1 MTLLRKTFAATAAA
15 LALSACGPQPEA
27 PAPEAPA
34 TETPST
40 PETPS
45 TGAQDAIRAVAD
57 AARRTPAPLEALF
70 AQAAAEFKVPVQ
82 LLKAISYAETRWEF
96 VRGEQEF
103 EGRAP
108 AFGLLALRGQRVTD
122 GAALAGVSEEAVRS
136 DALANLRAGAALLSK
151 FAAEAGIDRADLGAW
166 APVAVRLTD
175 ITDPDIQAHYIHNDV
190 YAVLR
195 SGEGAFTPE
204 GKVAVS
210 LEPTSVD
217 AKFVLPRMQ
226 ALAAGPDYAASVW
239 HPSPNFNSRPSG
251 TDVSMIIIHTCEGNY
266 AGCWGWLANSA
277 SGVSA
282 HYVVNEGGTE
292 ISQLVRES
300 DRAWH
305 VGASYDC
312 GLNGSVSCGLNG
324 TSVNHFSVGI
334 EHGGFASQ
342 ASFPAG
348 QIDASAK
355 LSCDISKG
363 QGIVRDSFHIV
374 AHGRLQPAT
383 RTDPGPNWPWTSYIS
398 KIKSYCGD
406 GGTPTGAIV
415 VDSNNA
421 NNNAA
426 NARFSTVGAWTD
438 GYSTGYYGSGYYF
451 AATEAVSAP
460 AVFEFY
466 LAAAATK
473 TIDAWWVAGTNRAP
487 SAPFIITTS
496 SGNVTVNVNQQA
508 NGSKWN
514 TLGTFSFPAGWN
526 KVQLSRWT
534 TAGYVVMAD
543 AIQVR

>member
-1 MTLLRKTFAATAAA
+1 MHLLRKTFAAAAA
-15 LALSACGPQPEA
+15 AMALTACGPQPEA
-27 PAPEAPA
+27 PAPEAPPA
-34 TETPST
+34 SETPSNA
-40 PETPS
+40 
-45 TGAQDAIRAVAD
+45 AQDAARAVAD
-57 AARRTPAPLEALF
+57 AARRTPVQLDALF
-70 AQAAAEFKVPVQ
+70 AKAAGEFNVPVN

-96 VRGEQEF
+96 VQGAEEF
-103 EGRAP
+103 EGRPA
-108 AFGLLALRGQRVTD
+108 AFGLLALRGAHITE
-122 GAALAGVSEEAVRS
+122 GAALAGVSEAAVRS

-151 FAAEAGIDRADLGAW
+151 YAAEAGIDRADLGAW

-175 ITDPDIQAHYIHNDV
+175 IADADVQAHYIHNDV

-195 SGEGAFTPE
+195 SGEGAFTPD

-210 LEPTSVD
+210 LEPASVE
-217 AKFVLPRMQ
+217 AKFALPRMQ
-226 ALAAGPDYAASVW
+226 ALAAGPDYAASIW
-239 HPSPNFNSRPSG
+239 HPSPNYNARPTG

-266 AGCWGWLANSA
+266 AGCWGWLVNPDA
-277 SGVSA
+277 GVSA

-300 DRAWH
+300 SRAWH

-312 GLNGSVSCGLNG
+312 SLNGSVMCGSNG
-324 TSVNHFSVGI
+324 VSVNHFSVGI

-342 ASFPAG
+342 SSFPAG

-355 LSCDISKG
+355 LSCDITQG
-363 QGIVRDSFHIV
+363 QGIVRDSYHIV

-383 RTDPGPNWPWTSYIS
+383 RTDPGPNWPWSSYIS

-426 NARFSTVGAWTD
+426 NARFSTVGTWTD
-438 GYSTGYYGSGYYF
+438 GYSTGYYGSGYYY
-451 AATEAVSAP
+451 AATEAISAP

-466 LAAAATK
+466 LPAAATK

-487 SAPFIITTS
+487 AAPFIVTTS

-514 TLGTFSFPAGWN
+514 TLGTWSFPAGWN